1 MRALLFRLNPR
12 SLAIVVTGFIII
24 SIIYGIVLT
33 EPWQMRTI
41 NDDKE
46 RLDDLSEI
54 DYKIKVFWDSKG
66 ILPPSLNALNS
77 GSYFL
82 SEDYKTDPDGMRY
95 IYNQIDLK
103 TYELCSTFK
112 IDSSAPVIDYY
123 RSDQWNHPSGH
134 HCFFFD
140 DLTPFIEGSIS
151 R

>member
-1 MRALLFRLNPR
+1 MKALLSCLNPR

-24 SIIYGIVLT
+24 SIAYGIILT
-33 EPWQMRTI
+33 EPWQMRSI
-41 NDDKE
+41 NDDMD
-46 RLDDLSEI
+46 RVNDLSEI

-66 ILPPSLNALNS
+66 ILPSSLTALNS

-103 TYELCSTFK
+103 TYELCSTFQ
-112 IDSSAPVIDYY
+112 IDSSASAMDYD
-123 RSDQWNHPSGH
+123 RNDQWNHPSGS

-140 DLTPFIEGSIS
+140 DLTPFIEVPIS